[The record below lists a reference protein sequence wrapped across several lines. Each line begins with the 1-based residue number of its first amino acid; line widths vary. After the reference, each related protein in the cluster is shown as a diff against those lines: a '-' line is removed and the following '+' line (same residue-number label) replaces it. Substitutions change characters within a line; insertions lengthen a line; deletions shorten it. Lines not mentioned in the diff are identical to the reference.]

1 MPARRILSVWFPRL
15 GADRLLRRLGDL
27 HGAPFAVVQD
37 TGQMQ
42 VISALCPLATAAGLR
57 VGQPARDAHAM
68 CAGLITRVQ
77 NPHAEAAFLNALT
90 RWAGRYSPWVAAQ
103 PPDALMLDV
112 TGCTHLFGGEAALIE
127 TVTQEAGDLGVAAD
141 CGLADTPGAAWA
153 LARYAGR
160 GVVHDRSG
168 DAIDQEA
175 RATRSRAAKR
185 RHWERGGAAPA
196 TSAQGA
202 APRIAAPGHT
212 RQALA
217 ALPVTALRLDGDTA
231 AALARL
237 GLRRISDLT
246 GQPRGPLARRFGKGL
261 LMRMDQALGAVPEPV
276 SPHAAPP
283 RFATRLSL
291 PEPIGLREDVEAAL
305 ARLIPRLCEMLRAKG
320 QGARALRLE
329 AYRSDGTA
337 GWVQIGLARPADQPE
352 RITPLLAMK
361 LDELDAGY
369 GIDILR
375 LEATQTEPVY
385 TTRPAGHLD
394 AGRIARERAGSDAR
408 ERAGRDTAMEDLI
421 GRIGARVGLDAI
433 TRRHPASSHIPEK
446 CATVQPAAW
455 SEAAPAGTWPRPPG
469 ARPLLLWRPEL
480 VSAPET
486 PRPPATF
493 RWRGQ
498 DHTLADAQGP
508 ERIAPEWWLDDP
520 EWRSGV
526 RDYWHVVTAGGA
538 RLWLFY
544 AHGAALSPGW
554 FCQGQFA

>member
-1 MPARRILSVWFPRL
+1 MANRRILSVWFPRL

-27 HGAPFAVVQD
+27 HGAPFAVLEE

-42 VISALCPLATAAGLR
+42 IISALCPLAEAAGLR

-68 CAGLITRVQ
+68 CAGLITRTR
-77 NPHAEAAFLNALT
+77 NIHAEAAFLNVLT
-90 RWAGRYSPWVAAQ
+90 RWAGRYTPWVAAQ
-103 PPDALMLDV
+103 PPDALMLDI
-112 TGCTHLFGGEAALIE
+112 TGCAHLFGGEAAMMAGLAE
-127 TVTQEAGDLGVAAD
+127 EAGDMGVAAI

-160 GVVHDRSG
+160 GAGHDRSG

-185 RHWERGGAAPA
+185 RHWERGGTAPA
-196 TSAQGA
+196 TAAQGS
-202 APRIAAPGHT
+202 APRIAAPGQT

-217 ALPVTALRLDGDTA
+217 NLPVAALRLDGDTT

-237 GLRRISDLT
+237 GLRRIGELT
-246 GQPRGPLARRFGKGL
+246 GQPRGPLARRFGRGL
-261 LMRMDQALGAVPEPV
+261 LMRMDQALGAAPEPV

-283 RFATRLSL
+283 RFATRISL
-291 PEPIGLREDVEAAL
+291 PDPIGLRADVEAAL
-305 ARLIPRLCEMLRAKG
+305 GRLIPRLCEMLRIKG

-329 AYRSDGTA
+329 AYRCDDTM
-337 GWVQIGLARPADQPE
+337 VCVEIGLARPADLPE
-352 RITPLLAMK
+352 RIAPLFALK
-361 LDELDAGY
+361 LDDLDAGY
-369 GIDILR
+369 GIDVLR
-375 LEATQTEPVY
+375 LEATRTEPLHSA
-385 TTRPAGHLD
+385 RPAGHLD
-394 AGRIARERAGSDAR
+394 ATNAARNRAA
-408 ERAGRDTAMEDLI
+408 RDTALEDLI
-421 GRIGARVGLDAI
+421 GRIGARTGLDAI

-446 CATVQPAAW
+446 CASVQPAAW
-455 SEAAPAGTWPRPPG
+455 SEAAPPGSWPSPPN

-480 VSAPET
+480 VTAHDA
-486 PRPPATF
+486 PRPPLQF
-493 RWRGQ
+493 RWRGALH
-498 DHTLADAQGP
+498 DLSDARGP
-508 ERIAPEWWLDDP
+508 ERIAPEWWLDEP

-526 RDYWHVVTAGGA
+526 RDYWDIVTQGGA

>member
-1 MPARRILSVWFPRL
+1 MPTRRILSVWFPRL

-27 HGAPFAVVQD
+27 HGAPFAVLEE

-42 VISALCPLATAAGLR
+42 IVSALCPLASAAGLR

-68 CAGLITRVQ
+68 CAGLVTRVR

-127 TVTQEAGDLGVAAD
+127 TLTQEAADLGVQAE

-160 GVVHDRSG
+160 GVQHDRSG

-196 TSAQGA
+196 AQTKGA
-202 APRIAAPGHT
+202 APRIAAPGQT

-217 ALPVTALRLDGDTA
+217 PLPVTALRLDGETA

-237 GLRRISDLT
+237 GLRRIGDLT

-261 LMRMDQALGAVPEPV
+261 LMRIDQALGAVPEPV

-291 PEPIGLREDVEAAL
+291 PDPIGLREDVEAAL
-305 ARLIPRLCEMLRAKG
+305 ARLVPRLCEMLREKG
-320 QGARALRLE
+320 QGARAVRLE
-329 AYRSDGTA
+329 AYRCDDTA
-337 GWVQIGLARPADQPE
+337 TWVQIGLARPADQSE
-352 RITPLLAMK
+352 RIAPLLAMK
-361 LDELDAGY
+361 LDDLDAGP

-375 LEATQTEPVY
+375 LEATQTEPVHK
-385 TTRPAGHLD
+385 TRPAGHLD
-394 AGRIARERAGSDAR
+394 AGRAAQQ
-408 ERAGRDTAMEDLI
+408 RAGRDTALEDLI

-446 CATVQPAAW
+446 CSSVQPAAW
-455 SEAAPAGTWPRPPG
+455 SQPAASGAWPTPPG
-469 ARPLLLWRPEL
+469 PRPLLLWRPEL
-480 VSAPET
+480 VTAPES

-498 DHTLADAQGP
+498 DHALAGATGP

-526 RDYWHVVTAGGA
+526 RDYWDVVTAGGA

-554 FCQGQFA
+554 FCHGQFA

>member
-27 HGAPFAVVQD
+27 HGAPFAVLEQ

-42 VISALCPLATAAGLR
+42 VISSLCPLATKAGLR
-57 VGQPARDAHAM
+57 IGQPARDAHAM

-77 NPHAEAAFLNALT
+77 NPHAEAIFLNALT

-112 TGCTHLFGGEAALIE
+112 TGCTHLFGGETALIE
-127 TVTQEAGDLGVAAD
+127 TLVQDAADLGTHAD

-160 GVVHDRSG
+160 GVMHERTG

-185 RHWERGGAAPA
+185 RHWERGGTAPGA
-196 TSAQGA
+196 GVKGA
-202 APRIAAPGHT
+202 AASRIAAPGQT

-217 ALPVTALRLDGDTA
+217 PLPVTALRLDGDTA

-237 GLRRISDLT
+237 GLRRIGDLT

-305 ARLIPRLCEMLRAKG
+305 SRLIPRLCEMLRAKG
-320 QGARALRLE
+320 QGARAIRLE
-329 AYRSDGTA
+329 AYRCDDTA
-337 GWVQIGLARPADQPE
+337 TWIQIGLARPADRPE
-352 RITPLLAMK
+352 RIAPLLMLK

-385 TTRPAGHLD
+385 AARPAGHLD
-394 AGRIARERAGSDAR
+394 AGRAAQD
-408 ERAGRDTAMEDLI
+408 RAGRNTAMEDLI
-421 GRIGARVGLDAI
+421 GRIGARTGLDAI

-455 SEAAPAGTWPRPPG
+455 SEPATAGAWPPPPG
-469 ARPLLLWRPEL
+469 PRPLLLWRPEL
-480 VSAPET
+480 VGAPEM
-486 PRPPATF
+486 PRPPAIF

-498 DHTLADAQGP
+498 DHALAEATGP

-526 RDYWHVVTAGGA
+526 RDYWQVVTAGGA